1 MAKLENLNKKNEYK
15 LSKVPDIT
23 FPLKK
28 SISSDIQRLL
38 KMDNDDPEYIKEM
51 QRPAT
56 IKQDLSDMERR
67 KRVQQILNSKRFCSQ
82 LESAIKF
89 DALDNISDY
98 ELKEYNKCNQY
109 AYLAKTS
116 YFHIPGSLSNI
127 DQKIF
132 LPVADLSPNKNY
144 DKNEINLRNK
154 LASLCRLIDYFKWN
168 TSLDNHI
175 SIKLNTISDTD
186 SNSEKEICLLLNSID
201 LMFHEVTAS
210 SLIKINTK
218 NYIIDSGT
226 SYCGIN
232 LSKYAIQAAIYE
244 AREDINCII
253 HLQIPV
259 VTAVSSTKFG
269 LLPICQEAMIIGEI
283 SYHDYISYLEPEKLK
298 KQIAKD
304 LGKNNVLILRNNGFI
319 VCGGTVEET
328 MFLVYNTVIACESM
342 LKTLRVGTD
351 NIILP
356 DKKVVKRI
364 YDEARYKHRVL
375 TKQLNGEMINIQK
388 NIYKIGEFEWNAWMR
403 VLDCIGHKTGHIY
416 KNEPNNIN
424 ETSMKIN
431 NKNNYDN
438 DNDIVIPPTTISYG
452 KVDENDS
459 HALTSYKISL
469 MKKEQEKIRWLNSPN
484 VYQKIKVLE
493 KGVENPKVITK
504 WVQDVNHESGVYETP
519 ISLNQTN
526 QFVTINNGFKEF
538 KVKQKEMKESRLK
551 GFKNAGP
558 KSQILDN
565 LNNNEIYN
573 DINTNDSKK
582 YNSLQKP
589 INVGSASKGIIDKKY
604 QNHGQI
610 YCQFYSPNPFSVETD
625 KSLQEYID
633 FCNKKTEV
641 TRQNNDKKILKKELS
656 DSCSDC
662 DEASLM
668 EAVQE
673 YRRSLTSPQSEED
686 SSKNE
691 NLKNNK
697 LKYSLQDTSNILSI
711 SNVEKKNNFSR
722 IFSNSSNITKS
733 EKKQL
738 SKKGIKSNKKKL
750 SIFSFGKKKD

>member
-1 MAKLENLNKKNEYK
+1 MTTLENLSKKKENK
-15 LSKVPDIT
+15 LSKIPDIT

-28 SISSDIQRLL
+28 SVSSDIQRLL

-67 KRVQQILNSKRFCSQ
+67 KRVHQILNSKRFCSQ
-82 LESAIKF
+82 LESVIKF
-89 DALDNISDY
+89 DAFSNISDG
-98 ELKEYNKCNQY
+98 ELKEYNKCNHY
-109 AYLAKTS
+109 AYLAKAS
-116 YFHIPGSLSNI
+116 YFHVPGSLLNT

-132 LPVADLSPNKNY
+132 LPVADLCPNKQY
-144 DKNEINLRNK
+144 DKYEISVRNK

-175 SIKLNTISDTD
+175 SLKLNTVSSETD
-186 SNSEKEICLLLNSID
+186 SDKEKEICLLMNSID

-218 NYIIDSGT
+218 NYIIDGGT
-226 SYCGIN
+226 SLCGIN
-232 LSKYAIQAAIYE
+232 LPKYAIQAAIYE

-269 LLPICQEAMIIGEI
+269 LLPICQEAMIIGEV
-283 SYHDYISYLEPEKLK
+283 SYHDYISYLEPEKFK
-298 KQIAKD
+298 KQIAID

-356 DKKVVKRI
+356 DEKVVRRI

-375 TKQLNGEMINIQK
+375 TKQLNGQLINIPK

-416 KNEPNNIN
+416 KNDQN
-424 ETSMKIN
+424 KIN
-431 NKNNYDN
+431 KISISNNN
-438 DNDIVIPPTTISYG
+438 DNDDDITIPPASVSYG
-452 KVDENDS
+452 KVNENDS
-459 HALTSYKISL
+459 QALTAYKISL

-493 KGVENPKVITK
+493 KGVDNPKVITK
-504 WVQDVNHESGVYETP
+504 WIQDVNHESGVYETP
-519 ISLNQTN
+519 ISLNQSN
-526 QFVTINNGFKEF
+526 QFITINNGYKEF
-538 KVKQKEMKESRLK
+538 KTKQKEMKESRLQ

-565 LNNNEIYN
+565 LRHNEICN
-573 DINTNDSKK
+573 NINTNDSEK
-582 YNSLQKP
+582 YNKFQKP

-610 YCQFYSPNPFSVETD
+610 YNQVYSQNPFAIETD

-633 FCNKKTEV
+633 FCNKKSEIIRKHV
-641 TRQNNDKKILKKELS
+641 DKKILNRELS

-691 NLKNNK
+691 NLKKNK
-697 LKYSLQDTSNILSI
+697 TKYSLQDTSNILSI
-711 SNVEKKNNFSR
+711 NNVEKNNNFSR

-733 EKKQL
+733 EKNQS
-738 SKKGIKSNKKKL
+738 SKKEKKTKKKRL